1 MRDLKKKHTFVS
13 PDPLDLGPAITFP
26 VKVESINS
34 NDTIEGYFDLDK
46 MSAVKRV
53 LALTL

>member
-1 MRDLKKKHTFVS
+1 M
-13 PDPLDLGPAITFP
+13 DLGLAITFP
-26 VKVESINS
+26 IKVESINS
-34 NDTIEGYFDLDK
+34 DDTIEGYFDLDK

>member
-1 MRDLKKKHTFVS
+1 MRDLEKKHTFVS
-13 PDPLDLGPAITFP
+13 PDLMDLGLAITFP
-26 VKVESINS
+26 IKVESINS
-34 NDTIEGYFDLDK
+34 DDTIEGYFDLDK